1 MPRDIDPDT
10 INADELPGIWSPVQW
25 ELDEDERVQE
35 LHIQAIA
42 SLLWA
47 VDIPEAVLRLFLGET
62 DIERAFNPPE
72 GYDPDIQGDWDP
84 DLVTFKF
91 KREIILES
99 VEREPN
105 YLYAEYKLDSLGYYA
120 LEIEPDK
127 VSIYR
132 I

>member
-10 INADELPGIWSPVQW
+10 INAAELPGIWSPVQW

-62 DIERAFNPPE
+62 DIERAFHPPE

-105 YLYAEYKLDSLGYYA
+105 YLYAEYKLDGLGYYA

>member
-10 INADELPGIWSPVQW
+10 INVDELPGIWSPVQW
-25 ELDEDERVQE
+25 DLSEEERIQE
-35 LHIQAIA
+35 LQFQAIA

-47 VDIPEAVLRLFLGET
+47 VDIPEAVLRLVLDET
-62 DIERAFNPPE
+62 EIERTFNPPS
-72 GYDPDIQGDWDP
+72 GYDPEIQGEWDP

-91 KREIILES
+91 KRAIELQN

-105 YLYAEYKLDSLGYYA
+105 YLYAEYKFDGLGYFA

-127 VSIYR
+127 VSLYR